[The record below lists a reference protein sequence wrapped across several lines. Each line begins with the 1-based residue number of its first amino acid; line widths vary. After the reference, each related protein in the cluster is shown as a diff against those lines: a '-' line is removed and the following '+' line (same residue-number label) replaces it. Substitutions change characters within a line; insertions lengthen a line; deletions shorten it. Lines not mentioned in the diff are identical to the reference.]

1 MDRLERLNI
10 FVRVVDCMSFT
21 RAAESMG
28 TPRSTVSTAIKEL
41 EVEMGARLLNR
52 TTRASR

>member
-21 RAAESMG
+21 RAAGSLEI
-28 TPRSTVSTAIKEL
+28 PRSTVSTAIK
-41 EVEMGARLLNR
+41 
-52 TTRASR
+52 